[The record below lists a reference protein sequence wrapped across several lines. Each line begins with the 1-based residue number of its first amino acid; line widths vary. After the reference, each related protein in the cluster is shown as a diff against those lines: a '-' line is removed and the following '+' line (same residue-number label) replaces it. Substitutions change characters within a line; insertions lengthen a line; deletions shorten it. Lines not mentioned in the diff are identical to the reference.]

1 MTIEKAI
8 EKYLKTHTGL
18 KALISNRVYPDLEP
32 ETNKTYPVL
41 IYQLISSIDDHALG
55 TDPDSREERWQFTI
69 KATSASSRTAVSK
82 QLKAAFKDF
91 SGLMGGESGLTIQSV
106 LQEGRRDTYDSE
118 TKIFLRMEDFM
129 FIYDD
134 I

>member
-1 MTIEKAI
+1 
-8 EKYLKTHTGL
+8 
-18 KALISNRVYPDLEP
+18 
-32 ETNKTYPVL
+32 
-41 IYQLISSIDDHALG
+41 
-55 TDPDSREERWQFTI
+55 
-69 KATSASSRTAVSK
+69 
-82 QLKAAFKDF
+82 
-91 SGLMGGESGLTIQSV
+91 MGGESGLTIQAI

>member
-1 MTIEKAI
+1 VTIEKAI
-8 EKYLKTHTGL
+8 ENHLKTHAGL
-18 KALISNRVYPDLEP
+18 KALVSSRIYPDSEM
-32 ETNKTYPVL
+32 EANKTYPVM
-41 IYQLISSIDDHALG
+41 IYQLISSVDDHALG

-69 KATSASSRTAVSK
+69 KATSASSRAAVSK

-91 SGLMGGESGLTIQSV
+91 SGLMGGESGLSIHSV
-106 LQEGRRDTYDSE
+106 LQQGRRDTYDSE

>member
-8 EKYLKTHTGL
+8 ENHLKTHIGL
-18 KALISNRVYPDLEP
+18 NALIANRIYPDLEP
-32 ETNKTYPVL
+32 DTNKTYPVL
-41 IYQLISSIDDHALG
+41 IYQLISSIDDHSLG
-55 TDPDSREERWQFTI
+55 EDPDSTEERWQFTI
-69 KATSASSRTAVSK
+69 KATSAASRAAVSK

-91 SGLMGGESGLTIQSV
+91 SGIMGGVGGINVYSV
-106 LQEGRRDTYDSE
+106 LQENRVDTYDSG
-118 TKIFLRMEDFM
+118 TGIYLRMVDFM